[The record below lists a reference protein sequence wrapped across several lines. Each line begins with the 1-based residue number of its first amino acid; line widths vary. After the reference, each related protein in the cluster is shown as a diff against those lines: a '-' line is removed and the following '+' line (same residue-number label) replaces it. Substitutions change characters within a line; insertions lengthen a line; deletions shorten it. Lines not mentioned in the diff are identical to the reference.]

1 MRVLI
6 VEDEQAVGMVLQDF
20 LRELDHEAELV
31 PSAEDALPRLQHRR
45 PDLVLLDFR
54 LPGMSGL
61 DFLQLPPVRDSRVPI
76 IVISG
81 VTTEQQ
87 AQECLRLGALDFA
100 QKPIPLAYL
109 QTLVESVELQAAA
122 QKAEPA
128 WRPVERRRSPRAQ
141 VALPVRVRQ
150 LDRGESE
157 TTSVDLNVEAMKVR
171 AAEERRPEPT
181 VTLSFVV
188 PDGDEPLEIDS
199 VLIRVDLHGCVF
211 HFLNLTD
218 GQFERLRRLVYRL
231 PPRRPP

>member
-6 VEDEQAVGMVLQDF
+6 VEDDQAVGMVLQDF
-20 LRELDHEAELV
+20 LRELDHEAEVV
-31 PSAEDALPRLQHRR
+31 PSAEEALPRVHDRR

-61 DFLQLPPVRDSRVPI
+61 EFLQLPQVRELRVPI

-100 QKPIPLAYL
+100 QKPIPFAHL
-109 QTLVESVELQAAA
+109 QRLVVSVELQVVV

-128 WRPVERRRSPRAQ
+128 RGSVERRRSPRAR
-141 VALPVRVRQ
+141 VALDVRVRE
-150 LDRGESE
+150 LDRGEWE

-171 AAEERRPEPT
+171 AAEMRGPGPT
-181 VTLSFVV
+181 VTLSFVA
-188 PDGDEPLEIDS
+188 PDEDERLEIDS
-199 VLIRVDLHGCVF
+199 LLIRVDRHGCVF
-211 HFLNLTD
+211 SFLDLTE
-218 GQFERLRRLVYRL
+218 GQFERLRRLVDRL
-231 PPRRPP
+231 IG

>member
-20 LRELDHEAELV
+20 LRELDHEAEVV
-31 PSAEDALPRLQHRR
+31 PSAEEALPRLQHAR

-61 DFLQLPPVRDSRVPI
+61 EFLQLPQVRDSRVPI

-100 QKPIPLAYL
+100 QKPIPFAHL
-109 QTLVESVELQAAA
+109 QRLVVSVELQAVV
-122 QKAEPA
+122 QKAELA
-128 WRPVERRRSPRAQ
+128 RGAVERRRLPRAR
-141 VALPVRVRQ
+141 VALDVRVRE
-150 LDRGESE
+150 LDRGEWE

-171 AAEERRPEPT
+171 AAEERRPGPT

-199 VLIRVDLHGCVF
+199 LLIRVDRHGCVF
-211 HFLNLTD
+211 SFLDLTD
-218 GQFERLRRLVYRL
+218 SQFERLSRLVDRL
-231 PPRRPP
+231 IG

>member
-100 QKPIPLAYL
+100 QKPIPFAYL

-141 VALPVRVRQ
+141 VALPVRIRQ

-171 AAEERRPEPT
+171 AAEERRPGPT

-199 VLIRVDLHGCVF
+199 LLIRVDLHGCVF
-211 HFLNLTD
+211 SFLNLTD
-218 GQFERLRRLVYRL
+218 SQFERLSRLVDRL
-231 PPRRPP
+231 IS